1 MNYYHHLKKLNLS
14 REQGSIELW
23 KQIVLYNLRF
33 LFAQPRIISLFSRNS
48 FKEQKKLF
56 YTVLT
61 GNYDSLNEINEKLPN
76 WDYICFTD
84 NEMLRSNSWD
94 IRLFDSNLGL
104 DPILLS
110 RYYKINN
117 HLVDEAYDLSVYVDA
132 NLRIRGNL
140 DNFLVQAYDSRK
152 SMALLFHPFLNS
164 LEGEVKACIENN
176 KGSRTLLRDQYTH
189 YQQQGF
195 LDRLP
200 HINARLM
207 IRKSGDPLV
216 RKVMEVWYDQLC
228 TWSKR
233 DQISF
238 NYALSRC
245 SPPQINYVPYWLFR
259 RYFKRMDHQ
268 RLLNR
273 Q

>member
-1 MNYYHHLKKLNLS
+1 MEQMNYYHHLEKLNLS

-33 LFAQPRIISLFSRNS
+33 LFAQPRIVSLSMRNR
-48 FKEQKKLF
+48 FKEQRKLF

-61 GNYDSLNEINEKLPN
+61 GNYDTLNEINEKLPN
-76 WDYICFTD
+76 WDYICYTD
-84 NEMLRSNSWD
+84 NKNLKSKSWE
-94 IRLFDSNLGL
+94 IRFVDSDLEL

-117 HLVDEAYDLSVYVDA
+117 HLVDMEYDLSVYVDA

-140 DNFLVQAYDSRK
+140 DYFLVQAYDSNK
-152 SMALLFHPFLNS
+152 SMALLLHPFLNS

-176 KGSRTLLRDQYTH
+176 KGSRELLENQYTH
-189 YQQQGF
+189 YLEQGF
-195 LDRLP
+195 RDRLP

-207 IRKSGDPLV
+207 IRKCGDPGV

-238 NYALSRC
+238 NYALSRS
-245 SPPQINYVPYWLFR
+245 SPPPNQLCSLLSLQALFQTR
-259 RYFKRMDHQ
+259 
-268 RLLNR
+268 
-273 Q
+273 